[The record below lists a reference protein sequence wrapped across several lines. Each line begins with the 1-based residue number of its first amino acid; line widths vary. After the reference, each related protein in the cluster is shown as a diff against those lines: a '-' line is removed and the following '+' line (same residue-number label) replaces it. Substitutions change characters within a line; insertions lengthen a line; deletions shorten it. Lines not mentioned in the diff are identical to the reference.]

1 MNMSL
6 RDLADLR
13 DLRQLWPPRDTL
25 EVARLAAIVLLLLN
39 LPALWM
45 VVRPPGGSPADL
57 QNELTDLR
65 AQVRQR
71 RDLLTRSR
79 LLAARVEAGRTGGQ
93 LFVSKYFLDR
103 RTAASEITEELVTDA
118 KEAGITLRDAAYP
131 IEPVEGSD
139 NLSTMT
145 VSANFEGSY
154 ADLIHLLDRI
164 DKSSRLLIIDSLQ
177 ATPQQGSGRL
187 NIGLRFIVFV
197 REEGD
202 NLVAEA
208 DR

>member
-1 MNMSL
+1 MI
-6 RDLADLR
+6 RDLGDLR
-13 DLRQLWPPRDTL
+13 ALWPPRDSL
-25 EVARLAAIVLLLLN
+25 EIARLVAIALVVLN

-45 VVRPPGGSPADL
+45 VLRPPGGSPADL
-57 QNELTDLR
+57 QAELSDLR
-65 AQVRQR
+65 AQVRQN

-79 LLAARVEAGRTGGQ
+79 SLATRIESGRTGGQ
-93 LFVSKYFLDR
+93 KFVSKYFLDR
-103 RTAASEITEELVTDA
+103 RTAASEIAEELVEDA

-131 IEPVEGSD
+131 SEPVEGSD
-139 NLSTMT
+139 NLSMMT

-187 NIGLRFIVFV
+187 NIGLRFNVFV
-197 REEGD
+197 REEGN

-208 DR
+208 FR